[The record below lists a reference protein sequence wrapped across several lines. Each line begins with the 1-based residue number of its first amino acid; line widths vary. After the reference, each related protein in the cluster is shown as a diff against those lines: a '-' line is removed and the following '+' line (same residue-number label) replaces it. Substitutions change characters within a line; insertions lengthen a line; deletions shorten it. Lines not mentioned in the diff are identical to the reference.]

1 MLINHHSKPLM
12 TTFKCSVNLLGLKRD
27 VTIKMNGSEL
37 SFAVWGRIFG
47 KFEALLK
54 VKADFENV
62 ADWNSMQFE
71 VEGTMNKVST
81 LKRMLENMRST
92 KVLN

>member
-1 MLINHHSKPLM
+1 M

-62 ADWNSMQFE
+62 ADWNSIQFE

-81 LKRMLENMRST
+81 L
-92 KVLN
+92 

>member
-1 MLINHHSKPLM
+1 MLINHHSKLLM
-12 TTFKCSVNLLGLKRD
+12 TTFKCSVNLPGLKRN
-27 VTIKMNGSEL
+27 VTIQMNGSEL

-62 ADWNSMQFE
+62 ADWNSIQFE
-71 VEGTMNKVST
+71 LEGTMNKIST
-81 LKRMLENMRST
+81 
-92 KVLN
+92 V